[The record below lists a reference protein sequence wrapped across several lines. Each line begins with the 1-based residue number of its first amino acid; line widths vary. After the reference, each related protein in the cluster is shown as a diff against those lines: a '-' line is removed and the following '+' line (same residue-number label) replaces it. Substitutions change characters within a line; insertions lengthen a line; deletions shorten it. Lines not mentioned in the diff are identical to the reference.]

1 MNYSIMNEDAMEN
14 SQLLCRICLD
24 IDDINNFI
32 YPCKC
37 TGSSKYV
44 HKICLNE
51 WRTITTND
59 ENRYKCEICNYRY
72 VIKPSH
78 NNRSCFVKS
87 VLSAN
92 CFYICMN
99 IFAFALGFILD
110 LVDKNRKLVGLFIS
124 NPDKLNDGDISLIYW
139 IMSLGISIIVLIIY
153 LIGGLFTIRNPKLYC
168 KLYNESKKTFIIFI
182 CLITMT
188 LIMKF
193 YNIAVILIEYLI
205 YNISILHLQSII
217 KVRLSNDNE
226 IVNYIKTGQSF
237 ARLEKYPHLEVS
249 INQDM
254 DGSEYADL

>member
-1 MNYSIMNEDAMEN
+1 
-14 SQLLCRICLD
+14 
-24 IDDINNFI
+24 
-32 YPCKC
+32 
-37 TGSSKYV
+37 
-44 HKICLNE
+44 
-51 WRTITTND
+51 
-59 ENRYKCEICNYRY
+59 
-72 VIKPSH
+72 
-78 NNRSCFVKS
+78 
-87 VLSAN
+87 
-92 CFYICMN
+92 MN